1 MVTGPFINAA
11 AVLIGGIAGAGLS
24 HRLPERLRTSMPSVF
39 GLASLGIGVLLIIK
53 CANMPVMVLS
63 VLLGAVIGELCCLE
77 NKINTVA
84 GKVKKWLPAR
94 GGAQESFIENYVVL
108 IFLFCVSGTGIF
120 GAMHEGMTGDPTVLL
135 TKAFMDFF
143 TAMIFACSLGIA
155 VSVIALPMLIIQLML
170 AGGGVLLM
178 PFTTPA
184 MMADFTAAGGVLLIA
199 TGLRICG
206 IKLFAVI
213 NLLPALVLVMP
224 MSLLWSYF

>member
-1 MVTGPFINAA
+1 
-11 AVLIGGIAGAGLS
+11 
-24 HRLPERLRTSMPSVF
+24 MPSVF
-39 GLASLGIGVLLIIK
+39 GLASLAIGVLLIIK

-77 NKINTVA
+77 NKINAVA
-84 GKVKKWLPAR
+84 GKIKTRLPAR

-155 VSVIALPMLIIQLML
+155 VSVIAAPMLIIQLAL
-170 AGGGVLLM
+170 AGSGALLM
-178 PFTTPA
+178 PFTTQA

-206 IKLFAVI
+206 IKMFAVI

-224 MSLLWSYF
+224 LSLLWSFF

>member
-24 HRLPERLRTSMPSVF
+24 HRLPERIRTSMPSVF
-39 GLASLGIGVLLIIK
+39 GLASLAIGVLLIIK

-77 NKINTVA
+77 NKINAVA
-84 GKVKKWLPAR
+84 GKIKTRLPAR

-143 TAMIFACSLGIA
+143 YRDDICLLTGYCGVGYCRTDADYS
-155 VSVIALPMLIIQLML
+155 
-170 AGGGVLLM
+170 AGTGGQ
-178 PFTTPA
+178 
-184 MMADFTAAGGVLLIA
+184 
-199 TGLRICG
+199 RR
-206 IKLFAVI
+206 VI
-213 NLLPALVLVMP
+213 NAVYHTGHDGGLYRSGRGIINRDRASDLR
-224 MSLLWSYF
+224 Y